1 MFGKWRNNYY
11 YGKSGQGD
19 FRRDDLPH
27 NRWELF
33 WAMLR
38 TRLAGLCRLN
48 LTVAAVWL
56 PLIVVV
62 VMFISSVLTL
72 THDLG
77 QSCDIYDAYIQN
89 PSAPLPEGVTID
101 AINQFGEELNGQTT
115 AEYFSDRFDE
125 QIVFYCV
132 LLIPCIAITGPV
144 QAGLAYVCRNWS
156 RDEHAFAWSDF
167 KDAVKANWK
176 QGLLISAIT
185 SIMPLVCYTSYT
197 TYGGLANTQG
207 ILFMIPQMMV
217 LIMVI
222 IWMLGL
228 VFAYPIIVGYEVK
241 NMALIK
247 NMLTLAIARLPFAV
261 GIRLLTL
268 VPALIAIAVFYFTGT
283 PIALLVLGAYYILIG
298 FCLVRFIHASY
309 ANGVF
314 DKYINSR
321 LEGVQVNRGLAVEED
336 DEDDEA
342 EETLSE

>member
-19 FRRDDLPH
+19 FRRDDLPQ
-27 NRWELF
+27 NRWQLF

-48 LTVAAVWL
+48 LMVAAVWL
-56 PLIVVV
+56 PLIAVVYICATEFIEKWQILAMHLDYLNTG
-62 VMFISSVLTL
+62 VMHESLTPEAVAAFAEIL
-72 THDLG
+72 KTTTVDALM
-77 QSCDIYDAYIQN
+77 DEAIYG
-89 PSAPLPEGVTID
+89 SLWK
-101 AINQFGEELNGQTT
+101 FCLW
-115 AEYFSDRFDE
+115 
-125 QIVFYCV
+125 C
-132 LLIPCIAITGPV
+132 IPCIAITGPV

-176 QGLLISAIT
+176 QGLIISAIT
-185 SIMPLVCYTSYT
+185 SIMPLIAYTSYDF
-197 TYGGLANTQG
+197 YGSMVNSQG
-207 ILFMIPQMMV
+207 IIFMVPQMLVLTMV
-217 LIMVI
+217 AV
-222 IWMLGL
+222 WMLGL
-228 VFAYPIIVGYEVK
+228 VFAYPVIVGYEVK

-247 NMLTLAIARLPFAV
+247 NSLTLAVARLPQTV

-268 VPALIAIAVFYFTGT
+268 VPAVLSIAVFYFTGT
-283 PIALLVLGAYYILIG
+283 PIALLVLAAYYILIG
-298 FCLVRFIHASY
+298 FSLVRFIHASY

-321 LEGVQVNRGLAVEED
+321 LEGVQVNRGLAVEDDD
-336 DEDDEA
+336 DEDEEA